1 MPHRFSKATA
11 LTPSASTSFPF
22 NPLENVCVYVL
33 GDVVVRGD
41 VFRVGFF
48 AVDEINLG
56 DENDDEDAVAAT
68 LIPDEEENAAFQ
80 TWLLSANRGE
90 EDEDDDA
97 LSLSLVLN
105 EDDVVSS
112 LNRNLA
118 RDEGETKVAFI
129 AEAGKAGGGRR
140 GDVESGRSTMVES
153 EKGGRSPGLASD
165 EDLGEVCA
173 ALFASFTR

>member
-1 MPHRFSKATA
+1 
-11 LTPSASTSFPF
+11 
-22 NPLENVCVYVL
+22 VYVL

-90 EDEDDDA
+90 EEDDDA